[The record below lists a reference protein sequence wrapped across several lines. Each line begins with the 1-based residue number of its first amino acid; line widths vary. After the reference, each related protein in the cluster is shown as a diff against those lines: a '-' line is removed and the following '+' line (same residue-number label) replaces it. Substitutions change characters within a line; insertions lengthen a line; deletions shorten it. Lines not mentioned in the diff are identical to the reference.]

1 MLKSFRAK
9 TEGGIWMKIKFIG
22 IFLLALLLIL
32 GLLQIE
38 AIGNL
43 NPIFHS
49 IAVSVRRMVD
59 WVLAAYSP
67 NTIIL
72 RGEPELLNVDTVQD
86 YFPNYVKKST
96 SSQHDKEGTQSEQ
109 QAHVKGS
116 MWDFSRED
124 FSNTQQTSPTEESA
138 SRRLQ
143 LLQEITEPEDPV
155 TDLFP
160 ETEWYD
166 AVDLDAYEFTE
177 LLTTEQSD
185 EEIQPAETLD
195 SDVVQ
200 PLLDEIKSQIDQKLE
215 SEDLK

>member
-1 MLKSFRAK
+1 
-9 TEGGIWMKIKFIG
+9 MKIRIIG
-22 IFLLALLLIL
+22 IFVLALLLIL

-43 NPIFHS
+43 NPLFHS
-49 IAVSVRRMVD
+49 IAVSVRQMVD

-72 RGEPELLNVDTVQD
+72 RGEPELLNVDTVQE

-96 SSQHDKEGTQSEQ
+96 TSQHDKEGSRSER
-109 QAHVKGS
+109 QANVQGS

-124 FSNTQQTSPTEESA
+124 FSNTAQTSPTQESA

-166 AVDLDAYEFTE
+166 AVDLDAYNFTE
-177 LLTTEQSD
+177 LLTTEEPDEKIQST
-185 EEIQPAETLD
+185 ETLD
-195 SDVVQ
+195 SDAVQ

-215 SEDLK
+215 SEDLR

>member
-1 MLKSFRAK
+1 
-9 TEGGIWMKIKFIG
+9 MKIKFIG
-22 IFLLALLLIL
+22 IFLLAILLIL

-49 IAVSVRRMVD
+49 IAVSVRQMVD

-72 RGEPELLNVDTVQD
+72 RGEPEMLNVDTVQD
-86 YFPNYVKKST
+86 YFPNYVQKST
-96 SSQHDKEGTQSEQ
+96 PSQQHKGDAQRNEHTS
-109 QAHVKGS
+109 VKGS
-116 MWDFSRED
+116 MWDFSGEGL
-124 FSNTQQTSPTEESA
+124 SNTEQVSPTEESA

-143 LLQEITEPEDPV
+143 LLQEITEPADPV

-166 AVDLDAYEFTE
+166 AVDLDAYDFTE
-177 LLTTEQSD
+177 LLTK
-185 EEIQPAETLD
+185 EEPEERTQPTETLD

-215 SEDLK
+215 SEDLR

>member
-1 MLKSFRAK
+1 
-9 TEGGIWMKIKFIG
+9 MKIKFIG

-49 IAVSVRRMVD
+49 IAVSVRQMVD

-72 RGEPELLNVDTVQD
+72 RGEPELLNVDTVQE
-86 YFPNYVKKST
+86 YFPNYVKKSIP
-96 SSQHDKEGTQSEQ
+96 SQHDKENAQSEQ
-109 QAHVKGS
+109 QPNVKGS

-124 FSNTQQTSPTEESA
+124 FTNTDQTSPTEEAA

-166 AVDLDAYEFTE
+166 AVDLDAYDFTE
-177 LLTTEQSD
+177 LLTTEELD
-185 EEIQPAETLD
+185 EETQHTQTLD

-215 SEDLK
+215 SDDLR

>member
-1 MLKSFRAK
+1 
-9 TEGGIWMKIKFIG
+9 MKIKFIG

-43 NPIFHS
+43 NPIFRS
-49 IAVSVRRMVD
+49 IAVSVRQMVD

-72 RGEPELLNVDTVQD
+72 RGEPEFLNPDEVQT
-86 YFPNYVKKST
+86 YFPSYVKKST
-96 SSQHDKEGTQSEQ
+96 PSQYSKEGAQSEKQ
-109 QAHVKGS
+109 GNVKGS
-116 MWDFSRED
+116 MWDFSGED
-124 FSNTQQTSPTEESA
+124 FGNAQQTSPTAEAA

-143 LLQEITEPEDPV
+143 LLQEITEPKDPV

-166 AVDLDAYEFTE
+166 AVDLDAYDVTE
-177 LLTTEQSD
+177 LLTTEEPN
-185 EEIQPAETLD
+185 EETQPAETLD

-215 SEDLK
+215 SDNLR

>member
-1 MLKSFRAK
+1 
-9 TEGGIWMKIKFIG
+9 MKIKFIG

-32 GLLQIE
+32 GLLQID

-49 IAVSVRRMVD
+49 IAVSVRQMVD

-67 NTIIL
+67 NTVIL

-96 SSQHDKEGTQSEQ
+96 PLQENIKSGQSDRQ
-109 QAHVKGS
+109 TNATDS
-116 MWDFSRED
+116 MWNFSGEN
-124 FSNTQQTSPTEESA
+124 FSDTLQTSSTEDAA
-138 SRRLQ
+138 SRRQ
-143 LLQEITEPEDPV
+143 LLQEIAEPKDPV

-166 AVDLDAYEFTE
+166 AINLDAYDFTE
-177 LLTTEQSD
+177 LLTTE
-185 EEIQPAETLD
+185 EPNEAVQPAETLD

-200 PLLDEIKSQIDQKLE
+200 PLLNEIKSQIDQKLE
-215 SEDLK
+215 SEDLR

>member
-1 MLKSFRAK
+1 
-9 TEGGIWMKIKFIG
+9 MKIKFIG

-49 IAVSVRRMVD
+49 IAVSVRQMVD

-67 NTIIL
+67 NMIIL

-86 YFPNYVKKST
+86 YFPNYVQKST
-96 SSQHDKEGTQSEQ
+96 APPSSKEDAQRNEQ
-109 QAHVKGS
+109 AGVRGS
-116 MWDFSRED
+116 MWDLSGED
-124 FSNTQQTSPTEESA
+124 FSNASQTSPMEESA
-138 SRRLQ
+138 DRRLQ
-143 LLQEITEPEDPV
+143 LLQEITEPADPV

-166 AVDLDAYEFTE
+166 GVDLDAYDFTE
-177 LLTTEQSD
+177 LLTTEEP
-185 EEIQPAETLD
+185 EEGAHPAETLD

-200 PLLDEIKSQIDQKLE
+200 PLLNEIKSQIDQKLK
-215 SEDLK
+215 SEDLR

>member
-1 MLKSFRAK
+1 
-9 TEGGIWMKIKFIG
+9 MKIKFIG

-49 IAVSVRRMVD
+49 IAVSVRQMVN

-67 NTIIL
+67 NIIIL
-72 RGEPELLNVDTVQD
+72 RGEPEFLNPDEVQD

-96 SSQHDKEGTQSEQ
+96 SSQHNKEGMQSEKQ
-109 QAHVKGS
+109 GNVKGS
-116 MWDFSRED
+116 MWDSSRED
-124 FSNTQQTSPTEESA
+124 FGNAQQTSSTEEAA

-143 LLQEITEPEDPV
+143 LLQEITEPKDPV

-166 AVDLDAYEFTE
+166 AIDLDAYDFAE
-177 LLTTEQSD
+177 LLKTEKPN
-185 EEIQPAETLD
+185 EGIQPDEALD
-195 SDVVQ
+195 SDTVQ

-215 SEDLK
+215 SENPR

>member
-1 MLKSFRAK
+1 MQ
-9 TEGGIWMKIKFIG
+9 IKIIG
-22 IFLLALLLIL
+22 ICLLALLLIL
-32 GLLQIE
+32 GLLQID

-43 NPIFHS
+43 NPIFNS
-49 IAVSVRRMVD
+49 IAVSVRQMVD

-72 RGEPELLNVDTVQD
+72 RGEPEFLNANEVQD

-96 SSQHDKEGTQSEQ
+96 ASQYNTEGVSSEKQTNV
-109 QAHVKGS
+109 AAS

-124 FSNTQQTSPTEESA
+124 FSNMPQTSPTEESA
-138 SRRLQ
+138 SSRLQ

-166 AVDLDAYEFTE
+166 AIDLDAYDFTE
-177 LLTTEQSD
+177 LLTTE
-185 EEIQPAETLD
+185 EPNAGIQPDETLD

-215 SEDLK
+215 SEDLR

>member
-1 MLKSFRAK
+1 
-9 TEGGIWMKIKFIG
+9 MKIRIIG
-22 IFLLALLLIL
+22 IFVLALLLIL

-43 NPIFHS
+43 NPLFHS
-49 IAVSVRRMVD
+49 IAVSVRQMVD

-72 RGEPELLNVDTVQD
+72 RGEPELLNIDTVQE

-96 SSQHDKEGTQSEQ
+96 TSQHDKDGSQSEQ
-109 QAHVKGS
+109 QANVEGS

-124 FSNTQQTSPTEESA
+124 FSNTAQTSATEESA

-166 AVDLDAYEFTE
+166 AVDLDAYNFTE
-177 LLTTEQSD
+177 LLTTEEPDEKIQST
-185 EEIQPAETLD
+185 ETLD
-195 SDVVQ
+195 SDAVQ

-215 SEDLK
+215 SENLR

>member
-1 MLKSFRAK
+1 
-9 TEGGIWMKIKFIG
+9 MKIKFIG

-49 IAVSVRRMVD
+49 IAVSVRQMVD

-67 NTIIL
+67 NGTIIL

-96 SSQHDKEGTQSEQ
+96 SSQHNKEGVQSEE
-109 QAHVKGS
+109 QANVKGS

-124 FSNTQQTSPTEESA
+124 FSNMPQTSPTAESA

-166 AVDLDAYEFTE
+166 AVDLDAYDFTE
-177 LLTTEQSD
+177 LLTTEEPD
-185 EEIQPAETLD
+185 KGIQPAETLD

-200 PLLDEIKSQIDQKLE
+200 PLLNEIKSQIDQKLE
-215 SEDLK
+215 SENLR

>member
-1 MLKSFRAK
+1 
-9 TEGGIWMKIKFIG
+9 MKIKFIG

-49 IAVSVRRMVD
+49 IAVSVRQMVD

-86 YFPNYVKKST
+86 YFPNYVQKST
-96 SSQHDKEGTQSEQ
+96 PSQQNKEDAQRNEQ
-109 QAHVKGS
+109 TSVKGS
-116 MWDFSRED
+116 MWDFSREH
-124 FSNTQQTSPTEESA
+124 FSNTEQTSPTEESA
-138 SRRLQ
+138 ARSLQ
-143 LLQEITEPEDPV
+143 LLQEITEPADPV

-166 AVDLDAYEFTE
+166 AVDLDAHDFTE
-177 LLTTEQSD
+177 LLTKEEPEERSQST
-185 EEIQPAETLD
+185 ETLD

-215 SEDLK
+215 SEDLR

>member
-1 MLKSFRAK
+1 
-9 TEGGIWMKIKFIG
+9 MKIKFIG

-49 IAVSVRRMVD
+49 IAVSVRQMVD

-67 NTIIL
+67 NMIIL
-72 RGEPELLNVDTVQD
+72 RGEPELLNVDKVQD
-86 YFPNYVKKST
+86 YFPNYVQKST
-96 SSQHDKEGTQSEQ
+96 VPQYNKEDATRNQRAG
-109 QAHVKGS
+109 VKGS
-116 MWDFSRED
+116 MWDLSGED
-124 FSNTQQTSPTEESA
+124 FNNTSQTSPTEEA
-138 SRRLQ
+138 ANRRLQ
-143 LLQEITEPEDPV
+143 LLQEITEPADPV

-166 AVDLDAYEFTE
+166 GVDLDAYDFTE
-177 LLTTEQSD
+177 LLT
-185 EEIQPAETLD
+185 EEPEEGTQPAETLD

-200 PLLDEIKSQIDQKLE
+200 PLLNEIKSQIDQKLK
-215 SEDLK
+215 SEDLR

>member
-1 MLKSFRAK
+1 
-9 TEGGIWMKIKFIG
+9 MKIKFIG

-49 IAVSVRRMVD
+49 IAVSVRQMVD

-67 NTIIL
+67 NMIIL

-86 YFPNYVKKST
+86 YFPNYVQKST
-96 SSQHDKEGTQSEQ
+96 TPQHNKADATWNEQ
-109 QAHVKGS
+109 AGVKGS
-116 MWDFSRED
+116 MWDLSGED
-124 FSNTQQTSPTEESA
+124 FSNTSQISPTEESA

-143 LLQEITEPEDPV
+143 LLQEITEPADPV

-166 AVDLDAYEFTE
+166 GVDLDAYDFTE
-177 LLTTEQSD
+177 LLTTEEPKD
-185 EEIQPAETLD
+185 GVQPTDTLD

-200 PLLDEIKSQIDQKLE
+200 PLLNEIKSQIDQKLK
-215 SEDLK
+215 SEDLR

>member
-1 MLKSFRAK
+1 
-9 TEGGIWMKIKFIG
+9 MKLKFIG
-22 IFLLALLLIL
+22 IVLLGLLLIL

-49 IAVSVRRMVD
+49 IAVSVRQMVD

-86 YFPNYVKKST
+86 YFPNYVQKST
-96 SSQHDKEGTQSEQ
+96 SSQQNKNDAQRNEQ
-109 QAHVKGS
+109 TSVKGS
-116 MWDFSRED
+116 MWDFSRD
-124 FSNTQQTSPTEESA
+124 DLSNTRQTSATEESA
-138 SRRLQ
+138 SKRLQ
-143 LLQEITEPEDPV
+143 LLQEITEPADPV

-166 AVDLDAYEFTE
+166 TVDLDTYDFTE
-177 LLTTEQSD
+177 LLTTE
-185 EEIQPAETLD
+185 EPEKGVQPAETLG
-195 SDVVQ
+195 SDVLQ

-215 SEDLK
+215 AEDLK

>member
-1 MLKSFRAK
+1 
-9 TEGGIWMKIKFIG
+9 MKIKFIG
-22 IFLLALLLIL
+22 IFLLALVLIL

-49 IAVSVRRMVD
+49 IAVSVRQMVD

-96 SSQHDKEGTQSEQ
+96 LPQYDQEDAQSEE
-109 QAHVKGS
+109 QANVQGS
-116 MWDFSRED
+116 MWDFSGED
-124 FSNTQQTSPTEESA
+124 FSNMPQTSPTEEAA

-166 AVDLDAYEFTE
+166 AVDLDAYDFTE
-177 LLTTEQSD
+177 LLTTEEPN
-185 EEIQPAETLD
+185 EEIHPTETLD

-215 SEDLK
+215 SEDLR

>member
-1 MLKSFRAK
+1 
-9 TEGGIWMKIKFIG
+9 MKMKFIG

-32 GLLQIE
+32 GLLQID

-43 NPIFHS
+43 NPIFYS
-49 IAVSVRRMVD
+49 ITVSVRQMVN

-72 RGEPELLNVDTVQD
+72 RGEPEFLNPPDEVQD

-96 SSQHDKEGTQSEQ
+96 PSQHNIKDAQSER
-109 QAHVKGS
+109 QANTTDS

-124 FSNTQQTSPTEESA
+124 FSNIPPTSPTEESA

-143 LLQEITEPEDPV
+143 LLQEIAEPEDPV

-166 AVDLDAYEFTE
+166 AINLDAYDFTE
-177 LLTTEQSD
+177 LLTTEEPN
-185 EEIQPAETLD
+185 EEIQPAEVN

-215 SEDLK
+215 SEDLR

>member
-1 MLKSFRAK
+1 
-9 TEGGIWMKIKFIG
+9 MKIKFIG

-72 RGEPELLNVDTVQD
+72 RGEPEFLNADRVPD
-86 YFPNYVKKST
+86 YFPSYVQKSAP
-96 SSQHDKEGTQSEQ
+96 SQYKTEGIQSEQ
-109 QAHVKGS
+109 QTAVKGS

-124 FSNTQQTSPTEESA
+124 FSNIPQTSSTEESA

-166 AVDLDAYEFTE
+166 AIDLDEYDFTE
-177 LLTTEQSD
+177 LLTTEEPN
-185 EEIQPAETLD
+185 EEIQPDEALD

-215 SEDLK
+215 SDGLR

>member
-1 MLKSFRAK
+1 
-9 TEGGIWMKIKFIG
+9 MKIKFIG
-22 IFLLALLLIL
+22 IFLLSLLLIL
-32 GLLQIE
+32 GLLQID

-49 IAVSVRRMVD
+49 IAVSVRQMVN

-67 NTIIL
+67 NTVIL

-96 SSQHDKEGTQSEQ
+96 PLQENIKSGQSDNQ
-109 QAHVKGS
+109 TNATDS
-116 MWDFSRED
+116 MWNFSGED
-124 FSNTQQTSPTEESA
+124 FSDTSQISPTEDAA
-138 SRRLQ
+138 SRRQ
-143 LLQEITEPEDPV
+143 LLQEIGEPKDPV

-166 AVDLDAYEFTE
+166 AINLDAYDFTE
-177 LLTTEQSD
+177 LLTTEKPN
-185 EEIQPAETLD
+185 EAVQPAETLD

-215 SEDLK
+215 SEDLR

>member
-1 MLKSFRAK
+1 
-9 TEGGIWMKIKFIG
+9 MKIKFIG
-22 IFLLALLLIL
+22 IFVLALLLIL

-49 IAVSVRRMVD
+49 IAVSIRQMVD

-86 YFPNYVKKST
+86 YFPNYVKKS
-96 SSQHDKEGTQSEQ
+96 SPLQHNKDDAQSER
-109 QAHVKGS
+109 QANVKSS
-116 MWDFSRED
+116 MWDFSTED
-124 FSNTQQTSPTEESA
+124 FGNMPQTSPTEEAA

-166 AVDLDAYEFTE
+166 AVDLEAYDFTE
-177 LLTTEQSD
+177 LLTTDEPN
-185 EEIQPAETLD
+185 EEIHPTETLD

-215 SEDLK
+215 SEDLR

>member
-1 MLKSFRAK
+1 
-9 TEGGIWMKIKFIG
+9 MKIKFIG

-49 IAVSVRRMVD
+49 IAVSVRQMVD

-72 RGEPELLNVDTVQD
+72 RGEPELLNVEGFQD
-86 YFPNYVKKST
+86 YLPNYVKKST
-96 SSQHDKEGTQSEQ
+96 PSQHDKEDAQSKEQ
-109 QAHVKGS
+109 INVKGS

-124 FSNTQQTSPTEESA
+124 FSHTQQTSPTEASA

-143 LLQEITEPEDPV
+143 LLHEITEPEDPV

-166 AVDLDAYEFTE
+166 AIDLDAYDFAE
-177 LLTTEQSD
+177 LLKTEEPN
-185 EEIQPAETLD
+185 EETRPTDALD
-195 SDVVQ
+195 SEVVQ
-200 PLLDEIKSQIDQKLE
+200 PLLDEIQSQIDQKLE
-215 SEDLK
+215 SEDLR

>member
-1 MLKSFRAK
+1 
-9 TEGGIWMKIKFIG
+9 MKIKFIG

-49 IAVSVRRMVD
+49 IAVSVSQMVD

-72 RGEPELLNVDTVQD
+72 RGEPELLNVDAVQD
-86 YFPNYVKKST
+86 YFPNYVKKT
-96 SSQHDKEGTQSEQ
+96 TPSQYNKEYAQSEKH
-109 QAHVKGS
+109 ANVKGS

-124 FSNTQQTSPTEESA
+124 SSNTSQTSPTEEAA

-166 AVDLDAYEFTE
+166 TVDLDAYDFTE
-177 LLTTEQSD
+177 LLTTEEPN

-195 SDVVQ
+195 SDVVR

-215 SEDLK
+215 SEDLR

>member
-1 MLKSFRAK
+1 
-9 TEGGIWMKIKFIG
+9 MKIKFIG

-49 IAVSVRRMVD
+49 IAVSVRQMVD

-72 RGEPELLNVDTVQD
+72 RGEPELLNVDAVQD
-86 YFPNYVKKST
+86 YFPNYVKKT
-96 SSQHDKEGTQSEQ
+96 TPSQYNKEYAQSEKH
-109 QAHVKGS
+109 ANVKGS

-124 FSNTQQTSPTEESA
+124 SSNTSQTSPTEEAA

-166 AVDLDAYEFTE
+166 TVDLDAYDFTE
-177 LLTTEQSD
+177 LLTTEEPN

-195 SDVVQ
+195 SDVVR

-215 SEDLK
+215 SEDLR

>member
-1 MLKSFRAK
+1 
-9 TEGGIWMKIKFIG
+9 MKMKLIG

-49 IAVSVRRMVD
+49 IAVSVRQMVS

-72 RGEPELLNVDTVQD
+72 RGEPEFLNPDEVQE

-96 SSQHDKEGTQSEQ
+96 PSQENIKGTQSEQ
-109 QAHVKGS
+109 QANVKGS
-116 MWDFSRED
+116 IWDFSRED
-124 FSNTQQTSPTEESA
+124 FSNTSQTSPTEEAA
-138 SRRLQ
+138 SRRQ
-143 LLQEITEPEDPV
+143 LLLEIGEPEDPV

-166 AVDLDAYEFTE
+166 AIDLDAYDFTE
-177 LLTTEQSD
+177 LLTTEELD
-185 EEIQPAETLD
+185 EETQPTQTLD

-215 SEDLK
+215 SDDLR

>member
-1 MLKSFRAK
+1 
-9 TEGGIWMKIKFIG
+9 MKLKFIG

-49 IAVSVRRMVD
+49 IAVSVRGMVD

-86 YFPNYVKKST
+86 YFPNYIKKSAP
-96 SSQHDKEGTQSEQ
+96 SHHNKEGAQPENQ
-109 QAHVKGS
+109 EGVKGS

-124 FSNTQQTSPTEESA
+124 FSNMSQTSPTEEAA

-166 AVDLDAYEFTE
+166 VIDLDAHDFTE
-177 LLTTEQSD
+177 LLTTEKPD
-185 EEIQPAETLD
+185 EEIQSTETLD
-195 SDVVQ
+195 SDTVQ

-215 SEDLK
+215 SENLR

>member
-1 MLKSFRAK
+1 
-9 TEGGIWMKIKFIG
+9 MKIKFIG

-72 RGEPELLNVDTVQD
+72 RGEPELLNVETVQD
-86 YFPNYVKKST
+86 YFPHYVKKSI
-96 SSQHDKEGTQSEQ
+96 SLQQNKEDTQSEN
-109 QAHVKGS
+109 QANVKGS

-124 FSNTQQTSPTEESA
+124 LSTMSQTSPTDEAA

-143 LLQEITEPEDPV
+143 LLQEIIETEDPV

-166 AVDLDAYEFTE
+166 AVDLEAYDFTE
-177 LLTTEQSD
+177 LLTTEKP
-185 EEIQPAETLD
+185 EKEIQPTETLD

-215 SEDLK
+215 SEDLR

>member
-1 MLKSFRAK
+1 
-9 TEGGIWMKIKFIG
+9 MKIKFIG

-49 IAVSVRRMVD
+49 IAVSVRQIVD

-72 RGEPELLNVDTVQD
+72 RGEPELLNVDTVQE

-96 SSQHDKEGTQSEQ
+96 PSQHDKEGAQSGQ
-109 QAHVKGS
+109 QANKGS

-124 FSNTQQTSPTEESA
+124 PSNTAQTSPTEEAA

-166 AVDLDAYEFTE
+166 AVDLDAYDFTE
-177 LLTTEQSD
+177 LLTTEEQ
-185 EEIQPAETLD
+185 EKEIQPTETLD

-215 SEDLK
+215 SDDLR

>member
-1 MLKSFRAK
+1 MR
-9 TEGGIWMKIKFIG
+9 IKFIG

-32 GLLQIE
+32 GLLQID

-49 IAVSVRRMVD
+49 IAVSVRRMVG

-72 RGEPELLNVDTVQD
+72 RGEPEFLNAEEVQD
-86 YFPNYVKKST
+86 YFPSYVKKST
-96 SSQHDKEGTQSEQ
+96 PSQYNTAGTQSEKE
-109 QAHVKGS
+109 VNVEDS
-116 MWDFSRED
+116 TWDFSRED
-124 FSNTQQTSPTEESA
+124 FSNMPQTSPAEESV
-138 SRRLQ
+138 SSRLQ
-143 LLQEITEPEDPV
+143 FLQEITEPEDPV

-166 AVDLDAYEFTE
+166 AINLDAYDFTE
-177 LLTTEQSD
+177 LLTAEEPN
-185 EEIQPAETLD
+185 EEIQPDEALD

-215 SEDLK
+215 SDDLR

>member
-1 MLKSFRAK
+1 
-9 TEGGIWMKIKFIG
+9 MKIRIIG
-22 IFLLALLLIL
+22 IFVLALLLIL

-49 IAVSVRRMVD
+49 IAVSVRQMVD

-72 RGEPELLNVDTVQD
+72 RGEPELLNVDTVQE
-86 YFPNYVKKST
+86 YFPNYVKKSP
-96 SSQHDKEGTQSEQ
+96 SSQHDKAGAQSQ
-109 QAHVKGS
+109 QQTNVKGS

-124 FSNTQQTSPTEESA
+124 FGNTAQTSPTEESA

-166 AVDLDAYEFTE
+166 AVDLDAYDFTE
-177 LLTTEQSD
+177 LLTTEEPDEKVQS
-185 EEIQPAETLD
+185 AETLD
-195 SDVVQ
+195 SDAVQ

-215 SEDLK
+215 SEDLR

>member
-1 MLKSFRAK
+1 
-9 TEGGIWMKIKFIG
+9 MKIKFIG
-22 IFLLALLLIL
+22 IFLLALVLIL
-32 GLLQIE
+32 GLLQID

-49 IAVSVRRMVD
+49 IAVSVRQMVD

-86 YFPNYVKKST
+86 YFPNYVKKS
-96 SSQHDKEGTQSEQ
+96 SLSQNNKKDVQSEKG
-109 QAHVKGS
+109 ANVKGS
-116 MWDFSRED
+116 MWNFSRED
-124 FSNTQQTSPTEESA
+124 FSNTPQISPTEEAA

-166 AVDLDAYEFTE
+166 AVDLDAYDFTE
-177 LLTTEQSD
+177 LLTTEEPN
-185 EEIQPAETLD
+185 EENHPTETLD

-215 SEDLK
+215 SEDLR

>member
-1 MLKSFRAK
+1 
-9 TEGGIWMKIKFIG
+9 MKIKFIG

-49 IAVSVRRMVD
+49 IAVSVRQMVD

-86 YFPNYVKKST
+86 YFPNYVQKSPL
-96 SSQHDKEGTQSEQ
+96 SQQNKEDAQRNQEAS
-109 QAHVKGS
+109 VNGS

-124 FSNTQQTSPTEESA
+124 FSNTAQTSPTEESA
-138 SRRLQ
+138 SKRLQ
-143 LLQEITEPEDPV
+143 LLQEITEPADPV

-166 AVDLDAYEFTE
+166 AVDLDAYDFTE
-177 LLTTEQSD
+177 LLTK
-185 EEIQPAETLD
+185 EEPEEKTQPAETLD

-200 PLLDEIKSQIDQKLE
+200 PLLDEIKSQIDRKLE
-215 SEDLK
+215 SEDLR

>member
-1 MLKSFRAK
+1 
-9 TEGGIWMKIKFIG
+9 MKIKFIG

-72 RGEPELLNVDTVQD
+72 RGEPELLNVDTVQE
-86 YFPNYVKKST
+86 YFPNYIKKT
-96 SSQHDKEGTQSEQ
+96 TPSQHDKEGAQSEQ
-109 QAHVKGS
+109 HTNVKGS

-124 FSNTQQTSPTEESA
+124 FGNTAQTSLTEAAA

-143 LLQEITEPEDPV
+143 LLQEITESEDPV

-166 AVDLDAYEFTE
+166 AVDLEAYDFTE
-177 LLTTEQSD
+177 LLTTEET
-185 EEIQPAETLD
+185 EEDIQPTETLD

-215 SEDLK
+215 SEDLR

>member
-1 MLKSFRAK
+1 
-9 TEGGIWMKIKFIG
+9 MKIKFIG

-49 IAVSVRRMVD
+49 IAVSVRRIVD

-72 RGEPELLNVDTVQD
+72 RGESELLNVDTVQD
-86 YFPNYVKKST
+86 YFPNYVKPST
-96 SSQHDKEGTQSEQ
+96 PLQYNSEGTESAK
-109 QAHVKGS
+109 QANVKGS
-116 MWDFSRED
+116 MWDSSREN
-124 FSNTQQTSPTEESA
+124 FGNTPQTSSTEESA

-143 LLQEITEPEDPV
+143 LLQEITESEDPV

-166 AVDLDAYEFTE
+166 AVDLDAYDFTE
-177 LLTTEQSD
+177 LLTTEKPS

-215 SEDLK
+215 SDDLK

>member
-1 MLKSFRAK
+1 
-9 TEGGIWMKIKFIG
+9 MKIKFIG

-49 IAVSVRRMVD
+49 IAVSVRQMVD

-72 RGEPELLNVDTVQD
+72 RGEPELLNVDTVHD
-86 YFPNYVKKST
+86 YFPNYIRKSPP
-96 SSQHDKEGTQSEQ
+96 SQHNKEGVQSEE
-109 QAHVKGS
+109 QANVKGS
-116 MWDFSRED
+116 MWDFSREEL
-124 FSNTQQTSPTEESA
+124 SNMPQTSPAAESA

-166 AVDLDAYEFTE
+166 AVDLEAYDFTE
-177 LLTTEQSD
+177 LLTTEEPDKGTQS
-185 EEIQPAETLD
+185 AETLD

-200 PLLDEIKSQIDQKLE
+200 PLLNEIKSQIDQKLE
-215 SEDLK
+215 SENLR

>member
-1 MLKSFRAK
+1 
-9 TEGGIWMKIKFIG
+9 MKIKFIG

-32 GLLQIE
+32 GLLQID

-49 IAVSVRRMVD
+49 IAVSVRQMVD

-67 NTIIL
+67 NTVIL

-86 YFPNYVKKST
+86 YFPNYVRKST
-96 SSQHDKEGTQSEQ
+96 PLQENMKSGQSDR
-109 QAHVKGS
+109 QANATDS
-116 MWDFSRED
+116 IWNFSGEN
-124 FSNTQQTSPTEESA
+124 FSDTPQTSSTEDAA
-138 SRRLQ
+138 SRRQ
-143 LLQEITEPEDPV
+143 LLQEIAEPKDPV

-166 AVDLDAYEFTE
+166 AINLDAYDFTE
-177 LLTTEQSD
+177 LLTTE
-185 EEIQPAETLD
+185 EPNEAAQPAETLD

-215 SEDLK
+215 SEDLR

>member
-1 MLKSFRAK
+1 MKSFRAK
-9 TEGGIWMKIKFIG
+9 IEGGTWMKIKFIG

-96 SSQHDKEGTQSEQ
+96 PSQQNKEGAQSEK
-109 QAHVKGS
+109 QANVKGS

-124 FSNTQQTSPTEESA
+124 FGNMPQTSLTEESA

-166 AVDLDAYEFTE
+166 AVDLDAYDFTE
-177 LLTTEQSD
+177 LLTTEEPD
-185 EEIQPAETLD
+185 EKIQPDEALD

-200 PLLDEIKSQIDQKLE
+200 PLLDEINSQIDQKLE
-215 SEDLK
+215 SDNLR

>member
-1 MLKSFRAK
+1 
-9 TEGGIWMKIKFIG
+9 MKLKFIG
-22 IFLLALLLIL
+22 IFVLALLLIL

-49 IAVSVRRMVD
+49 IAVSVRQMVD

-72 RGEPELLNVDTVQD
+72 RGEPELLNVDTVQE
-86 YFPNYVKKST
+86 YFPNHVKKST
-96 SSQHDKEGTQSEQ
+96 LSQHNKESDQSDQ
-109 QAHVKGS
+109 QAAVKGS

-124 FSNTQQTSPTEESA
+124 LGNMPQTSPTEEAA

-166 AVDLDAYEFTE
+166 AVDLDAYDFTE
-177 LLTTEQSD
+177 LLTTE
-185 EEIQPAETLD
+185 EPNKEIQPTKTLD
-195 SDVVQ
+195 SEVVQ
-200 PLLDEIKSQIDQKLE
+200 PLLDEIQSQIDQKLE
-215 SEDLK
+215 SEDLR